1 MEDPKFERS
10 HKTDLLYTGKING
23 RTWVVPHSFDDHGS
37 IKAMR
42 HSIVVNPGHVA
53 HNNPGLSPEEI
64 ARVNQHIKDIHGGQ
78 EPGKLDEER
87 QLALHLGMSKSDKK
101 EPAKEVPKV
110 NRPVSTKSAEEKEAD
125 HVKYRDVALATRHA
139 DLAASRQAAT
149 LAFARK
155 HGIIKERTI
164 GTGSLKFN
172 KIANTKPVTY
182 NSFGKII
189 KDHTQFTQEDT
200 MIQEHSGK
208 EKRLNP
214 DGSYRAGLKV
224 TVDGK
229 PGEISHVHHSQ
240 EHPKYPHSYKITDVS
255 VNDPYKQTRL
265 RNNTFISHHDVKPL
279 NERTLTKPENAKKE
293 EVVKSMKKKLQGF
306 KERYGKDAKSV
317 MYATA
322 TKQAKRLAESGSSH
336 VYDVYHK
343 GKNID
348 TIFYGHHEEPESVKR
363 SLVNHDGYHP
373 GIIVKKRQ
381 EKIKEDTTPNR
392 EQWRADFKKS
402 IAGVSPKTREQWAA
416 AVKKSKAM
424 KEEVEEGLKPLTQYT
439 YIPNRGHFVGG
450 KKGDETFR
458 KHQAEYMKRKKL
470 GVKEG
475 SDTFNTVK
483 SVIREALR
491 VNLRSQSDIDK
502 YAKRGRAAKNLLGL
516 PQSLDKLADA
526 YKKGE
531 QSPAEKIVDKLDKK
545 NKLEE
550 AVSRK
555 DFQLVASLIKA
566 NPDTQKRQELA
577 NHHAQVFA
585 HQNPRFD
592 HARFHAAAGTV
603 YTKG

>member
-101 EPAKEVPKV
+101 EPVKEVPKV

-381 EKIKEDTTPNR
+381 
-392 EQWRADFKKS
+392 
-402 IAGVSPKTREQWAA
+402 
-416 AVKKSKAM
+416 
-424 KEEVEEGLKPLTQYT
+424 
-439 YIPNRGHFVGG
+439 
-450 KKGDETFR
+450 
-458 KHQAEYMKRKKL
+458 L